1 MTTTLSRPA
10 LLLIDS
16 DRNLRTVLE
25 EHLSDSAVRIVCV
38 STLQEGVGKNR
49 EENYDVVLLRDRL
62 SDGLA
67 SEILPEMQTGL
78 DSPEI
83 IIFTRNG
90 DLEEAEKALRAGVWE
105 YIIDPSPADILPKIV
120 HRALRYRKNKSIGIE
135 KRLQGVRAELRSS
148 GIIGSSRIMQNCI
161 DLTVR
166 IAESDANVLIA
177 GESGTGKELFAVTI
191 HNLSSRSEN
200 NFAIVD
206 CAALPPSLAESI
218 LFGHAKGSFTG
229 ADKQQP
235 GLIPQSDGG
244 TLFLDEIGELPLDI
258 QKKFLRI
265 VQERTYLP
273 VGAPTERKINFR
285 LIAASNKD
293 LHAMTEEGAFR
304 EDLLFRLKTFHLEL
318 PALRT
323 RVADITELAYYCRDA
338 FCKREKLKKKSFS
351 PDYLLVLTQ
360 YDWPGNVR
368 ELFQAIER
376 SIVDARESAVL
387 YPIHLP
393 PRIRVQVAQK
403 KLEQSQTADCY
414 VPGNFSAKASGG
426 DLPTLKQVRE
436 QAIAY
441 EEKRYLQKVLAL
453 ANGDIKQCLQIAGL
467 SRSRLY
473 DLLKKYNLS
482 IGRSSS

>member
-1 MTTTLSRPA
+1 MTTTPSHPA

-16 DRNLRTVLE
+16 DPKLRALLE
-25 EHLSDSAVRIVCV
+25 DNLSDSAGRIVCA

-49 EENYDVVLLRDRL
+49 EDGYDVVLLRDRL

-67 SEILPEMQTGL
+67 SEIIPDLQAGL

-83 IIFTRNG
+83 IIFTIDG
-90 DLEEAEKALRAGVWE
+90 DPLEAEKALKAGVWE
-105 YIIDPSPADILPKIV
+105 YIIDSSPADILPKIV
-120 HRALRYRKNKSIGIE
+120 RRALRYRKNKVEDLE

-148 GIIGSSRIMQNCI
+148 GIIGSSKIMQNCI

-177 GESGTGKELFAVTI
+177 GESGTGKELFAATI

-235 GLIPQSDGG
+235 GLIPQSDRG
-244 TLFLDEIGELPLDI
+244 TLFLDEIGELPIDI

-273 VGAPTERKINFR
+273 VGATTERKINFR
-285 LIAASNKD
+285 LIAATNKD
-293 LHAMTEEGAFR
+293 LHAMTEAGEFR

-323 RVADITELAYYCRDA
+323 RVADIAELAYYCRDK
-338 FCKREKLKKKSFS
+338 FCKREKLKKKKFS
-351 PDYLLVLTQ
+351 PDFLLVLTQ
-360 YDWPGNVR
+360 YEWPGNVR

-376 SIVDARESAVL
+376 SIVDARESTVL

-393 PRIRVQVAQK
+393 PGIRVQVAQK
-403 KLEQSQTADCY
+403 KLQQSKAADRH
-414 VPGNFSAKASGG
+414 VPDDFSAEESGQAV
-426 DLPTLKQVRE
+426 PTLKQARE

-441 EEKRYLQKVLAL
+441 QEERYLQKVLAL
-453 ANGDIKQCLQIAGL
+453 TGGDIKQCCQIADL

-473 DLLKKYNLS
+473 DLLKKYNLPA
-482 IGRSSS
+482 RQSSS